1 MGAAAHPFVVH
12 SGHVCASGHYKAYVN
27 TCLTAL
33 DDSNLGFQI
42 GPIRITSVCI
52 ADDVYVLS
60 GSKSGL
66 QGALNIVAHYA
77 KRYRVNFNADK
88 TKLVV
93 TGSEIDMNFYKETKP
108 WTLNHE
114 KISVVEDN
122 DHLGLIVS
130 GRCEEQKNVDANILK
145 CRNSL
150 FAMLGPA
157 FAYKCLLSP
166 SVQAHL
172 WRTYNLPVLTSGLS
186 ALPIRAVNM
195 RTLSSFHNK
204 IHSPYLVSTSCLES
218 FPLKPGFTLMCSLY
232 STPTCPTQK
241 QLYTRLL
248 NTLPE

>member
-1 MGAAAHPFVVH
+1 M
-12 SGHVCASGHYKAYVN
+12 
-27 TCLTAL
+27 
-33 DDSNLGFQI
+33 
-42 GPIRITSVCI
+42 
-52 ADDVYVLS
+52 YVLS

-66 QGALNIVAHYA
+66 QGALNIVAHYD

-93 TGSEIDMNFYKETKP
+93 TGSEIDMNYYKETKP

-114 KISVVEDN
+114 QISVEEDN

-130 GRCEEQKNVDANILK
+130 GRSEEQKNIDANILK

-166 SVQAHL
+166 TLQAHL

-186 ALPIRAVNM
+186 ALSIRPVNM

-204 IHSPYLVSTSCLES
+204 ILRGFLKLSSHSPVPGLYLKPRSTS
-218 FPLKPGFTLMCSLY
+218 MYSLY
-232 STPTCPTQK
+232 FTPFCLTQK
-241 QLYTRLL
+241 
-248 NTLPE
+248 